1 MVIITHCFTATGV
14 LLEYPFSEHHWLI
27 SLMGGATAI
36 FVFISGYFYERVY
49 RRRLTG
55 RELIRQRLLLLLPP
69 YLFISL
75 VLIACDLEPGVRGTV
90 PVAGDPVQGLA
101 VLLLTGATGP
111 AMWYVP
117 FILALLLFT
126 PAFARFAVA
135 PVRRQLAVLAVL
147 LAISIVVPRHPN
159 MLVANL
165 LHFALY
171 YAYGI
176 FWAVHRERLEAEV
189 RRPTVLLLLALLLA
203 AAATLQYAIG
213 LAGDPGALGPLLS
226 ARDIVV
232 VRKLILIALLLG
244 LLLRFCR
251 QPMAPLCALADL
263 SFGLFFVHQPVMLG
277 LVRAARVFGYR
288 GEPWSSA
295 LLLWVLTVALSI
307 AVLMLGRGL
316 LGRRAR
322 VLLGA

>member
-135 PVRRQLAVLAVL
+135 PVRRQLA
-147 LAISIVVPRHPN
+147 
-159 MLVANL
+159 
-165 LHFALY
+165 
-171 YAYGI
+171 
-176 FWAVHRERLEAEV
+176 
-189 RRPTVLLLLALLLA
+189 
-203 AAATLQYAIG
+203 
-213 LAGDPGALGPLLS
+213 
-226 ARDIVV
+226 
-232 VRKLILIALLLG
+232 LLLG

-251 QPMAPLCALADL
+251 QPIAPLCALADL

-322 VLLGA
+322 VLLGS